1 MYYIEN
7 KEPQLVELLQYVA
20 SNFDVARKWRDLGLR
35 LNLHQ
40 VELDDIQND
49 SYNRT
54 SPEYCRSVLQNW
66 LRMSPNPS
74 WDQLISAI
82 NELYPVSEITY
93 TGRNLI
99 AS

>member
-1 MYYIEN
+1 MD
-7 KEPQLVELLQYVA
+7 LVRYVA
-20 SNFDVARKWRDLGLR
+20 ENFDVARKWRDLGLR

-40 VELDDIQND
+40 VELDDIQNN

-54 SPEYCRSVLQNW
+54 SPEYCSSVLENW

-93 TGRNLI
+93 AGRNLI